1 MPDSV
6 PSCDLSERFE
16 ARLAERRSKVASA
29 IDREISLLD
38 SRRRKLMGADAEVL
52 LAAIDCLGSYERSAR
67 WLTSPEAL
75 LGNESPVDMAGS
87 PEGKERVLGLLWRID
102 RCESA

>member
-1 MPDSV
+1 M
-6 PSCDLSERFE
+6 
-16 ARLAERRSKVASA
+16 ASA

-38 SRRRKLMGADAEVL
+38 NRRRKLMGADPEVL

-75 LGNESPVDMAGS
+75 LDNESPVDAS
-87 PEGKERVLGLLWRID
+87 ATPIGKERVLGLLWRLD
-102 RCESA
+102 GGAPG